1 MTAEAGSALLVFST
15 LPDATAARRL
25 AQSLVDRRLAACVSV
40 LPPCVSVYRWQ
51 GTVEEAAEV
60 PLMIKTTAARYA
72 DLEAAIRA
80 EHPYELPE
88 IVAVPVQRGLP
99 GYLDWVAAETASPP
113 ISSSSSSSRT

>member
-1 MTAEAGSALLVFST
+1 MAADAGSALLVFST
-15 LPDATAARRL
+15 LPDAAAARRL
-25 AQSLVDRRLAACVSV
+25 ALLLVERRLAACVSIFATST
-40 LPPCVSVYRWQ
+40 SVYRWQ
-51 GTVEEAAEV
+51 GTVKETAEV

-113 ISSSSSSSRT
+113 TSSPSPRT